1 MGYGPR
7 DHKGQKRLKWLNR
20 QTHTHTYTLT
30 HTTSGTM
37 NVLYLLLMTLKKVCI
52 NETPEF
58 KLDKLI
64 SAELKIS

>member
-1 MGYGPR
+1 M
-7 DHKGQKRLKWLNR
+7 
-20 QTHTHTYTLT
+20 TV
-30 HTTSGTM
+30 S
-37 NVLYLLLMTLKKVCI
+37 YLLLMTLKKVCI